1 MSKSA
6 IVAGYATVDY
16 AARVSQPLHGPGTR
30 TAVALARNHWPSA
43 GGAALYASMRIAAAG
58 HQAHP
63 LAVLGNDRNGAVYLQ
78 ACDAANLSHA
88 ALVCTAKVRTPWCVL
103 LYHDDGSYTCVLD
116 HGDVN
121 EQPLSAAQ
129 LSLAGSADLISVAAG
144 PVCASEQLLETIAD
158 SSLLAWIAKDDPSCF
173 PDSLAARLARRA
185 DIVFCNSAE
194 RVMIDRARTDG
205 YRANQSVIETRGSQG
220 VVIDNRGTVIELSC
234 EPLRVTD
241 TTGAGDTLAG
251 EVLAALL
258 SGISSMEEAVRRGI
272 DAARALLVQ
281 RA

>member
-6 IVAGYATVDY
+6 IVAGYATVDF
-16 AARVSQPLHGPGTR
+16 AARVSQPLQGPGTR
-30 TAVALARNHWPSA
+30 TAVALARDRWPSA
-43 GGAALYASMRIAAAG
+43 GGAALYASRCIAAAG

-63 LAVLGNDRNGAVYLQ
+63 LAILGDDSNGAIYLQ
-78 ACDAANLSHA
+78 ACDAANLSHT
-88 ALVCTAKVRTPWCVL
+88 ALVCTAEVRTPWCVL

-129 LSLAGSADLISVAAG
+129 LSLAGSADLVCVAAG

-158 SSLLAWIAKDDPSCF
+158 STLLAWIAKDDPNCF
-173 PDSLAARLARRA
+173 PDSLGARLARRA

-194 RVMIDRARTDG
+194 RAMLNRARSHG

-220 VVIDNRGTVIELSC
+220 VVIDNGGAVIELTC
-234 EPLRVTD
+234 DPLQVTD

-258 SGISSMEEAVRRGI
+258 SGVPTMEDAARRGI
-272 DAARALLVQ
+272 DAARALLMQ